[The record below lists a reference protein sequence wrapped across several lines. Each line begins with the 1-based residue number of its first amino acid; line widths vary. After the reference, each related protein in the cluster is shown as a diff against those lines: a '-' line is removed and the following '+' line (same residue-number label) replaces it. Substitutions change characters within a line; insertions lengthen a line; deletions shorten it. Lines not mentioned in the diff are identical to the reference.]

1 MRKSPSYPRTLLG
14 GTIKRHRTA
23 AGLTQTQLAA
33 MVGMDQPKIARI
45 EKAARGTTYLA
56 PADLNRIF
64 DALKFSHELAEE
76 LHSYARAPYDQ
87 GGTWVESGSQEWWNG
102 QLRAEALARV
112 YLSYHGESWDGLI
125 QNERYMRRQFELGRR
140 TNIQA
145 ATTTRLNR
153 QRHVFDDSAEPGDFQ
168 FVVSEAALYRDMGD
182 PATLAAQLEH
192 VLTLMGR
199 PYMTILIVP
208 FGAPVPTQVADF
220 TVMRF
225 RSQVMSDLVLVQ
237 HQVGAVIVDDDKSV
251 VEFQSRWDVIHAALG
266 PRRPREEADRHQDS
280 RRLIEQ
286 RLDQIRAE

>member
-14 GTIKRHRTA
+14 GTIKRHRVA

-64 DALKFSHELAEE
+64 DALKFGHELAEE

-87 GGTWVESGSQEWWNG
+87 GGTWIESDSQEWWNG

-125 QNERYMRRQFELGRR
+125 QDERYMRRQFELGRR

-153 QRHVFDDSAEPGDFQ
+153 QRHVFDDPAEPGDFQ
-168 FVVSEAALYRDMGD
+168 FTVTEAALYRDMGD
-182 PATLAAQLEH
+182 PAILAAQLEH
-192 VLTLMGR
+192 VLTLMDR
-199 PYMTILIVP
+199 PYLTILIVP
-208 FGAPVPTQVADF
+208 FGAAIPTQVADF
-220 TVMRF
+220 TIMRF
-225 RSQVMSDLVLVQ
+225 RSQVMSDLALVQ
-237 HQVGAVIVDDDKSV
+237 HHVGAVIIDDDKSV
-251 VEFQSRWDVIHAALG
+251 ADFQGRWDAIQAALD
-266 PRRPREEADRHQDS
+266 PRREGAEADRHQDS
-280 RRLIEQ
+280 RRLVEQ
-286 RLDQIRAE
+286 RLDQIRAQ